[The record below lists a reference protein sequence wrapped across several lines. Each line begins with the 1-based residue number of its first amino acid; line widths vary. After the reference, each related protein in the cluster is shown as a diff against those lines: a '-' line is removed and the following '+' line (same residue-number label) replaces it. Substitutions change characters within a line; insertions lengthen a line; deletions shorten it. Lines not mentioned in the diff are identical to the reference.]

1 MKRVLGSASPKLRSA
16 APAVAFAILYFLT
29 ATLTDRL
36 IGDAGIAVLWP
47 VSGVYLGVMLLAP
60 HRMWP
65 MLAAAAGVGSLAAY
79 LYGGSSFEVSLAFA
93 VPSSAEGLLGALLVE
108 RIVRKRFTLRG
119 MHDLLALV
127 LGGAVVANGL
137 VAISAGAVAAQ
148 TFDASFAE
156 SWLRWWSADA
166 LGILAV
172 TPIITAPL
180 REGHRG
186 RARLWSPARVA
197 ALGGLALG
205 MIAMQLVSHGSDLV
219 TGAGDVGD
227 QVYMVQAFLAG
238 LQIVSLALAVSVT
251 ERERL
256 RDELGS
262 ADAELDGSVERLDDA
277 RRRIAQLN
285 AELAGRRA
293 ELVQAE
299 RRSER
304 VASELRESEAAR
316 RRSERELGH
325 TKKALTVSQEELDE
339 LVRDLGLTT
348 ADRDRVQG
356 ELDASAEAAKQA
368 RAELSS
374 AAEELSRARAETRAH
389 REQTERARADSAAL
403 REELESAHAE
413 NGALRE
419 ELERASAEGGAHRDE
434 LERAHAESG
443 ALREELE
450 RASAEGGAA
459 AERLERALAER
470 DALAGELERTRVG
483 QRESRERV
491 RAEQDALQ
499 RELGD
504 ARASG
509 RALQERLERAQ
520 AQATAHQKALEEAR
534 ATIGMLEE
542 RTRRA
547 PAEREEALA
556 AMAKRVEGLE
566 QELEQ
571 SRRAHRDAELA
582 LDHARAR
589 FNERRERLERS
600 LGEGGREAGRA
611 QVAAPAPELSSR
623 YDERGVCESASLGF
637 AQLLGYEPHELVGR
651 PGAELLHPDDLPR
664 LARARASKSP
674 SRFEARLRRKAGGF
688 VWVEVSLE
696 PVLSSAYGKL
706 VSLTTTVRE
715 LPARSVAA

>member
-93 VPSSAEGLLGALLVE
+93 VPSSAEGLLGALLIE

-180 REGHRG
+180 REGRRG

-325 TKKALTVSQEELDE
+325 TKHALTVSQEELDE
-339 LVRDLGLTT
+339 LARDLGLTT

-374 AAEELSRARAETRAH
+374 AAAELSHARAEIRGH
-389 REQTERARADSAAL
+389 REQTERARAESAAL
-403 REELESAHAE
+403 REELERANAE
-413 NGALRE
+413 SSALRE
-419 ELERASAEGGAHRDE
+419 ELERASAEGG
-434 LERAHAESG
+434 G
-443 ALREELE
+443 
-450 RASAEGGAA
+450 A

-470 DALAGELERTRVG
+470 DALAGELERARVG

-504 ARASG
+504 ALASG

-520 AQATAHQKALEEAR
+520 AQATTHQKGLEEAR

-547 PAEREEALA
+547 PAEREEALS

-566 QELEQ
+566 RELEQ

-600 LGEGGREAGRA
+600 LGEGGREAARP
-611 QVAAPAPELSSR
+611 QVAAPAPDLSSR
-623 YDERGVCESASLGF
+623 YDERGVCESVSLGF

-651 PGAELLHPDDLPR
+651 PGAELLHPEDLPR